1 MATKT
6 IDDSPRFRPA
16 QSPADKDE
24 LVGRVEDQVA
34 VLKAI
39 SEIDFVTR
47 ARRRHIAPVLKDNPG
62 LAPHVLEAI
71 DEASEDALDDA
82 LDDGQIET
90 GLPAKTFDA
99 RCPYDWDALLM
110 RPVAFDASR
119 SPES

>member
-39 SEIDFVTR
+39 SEIDFMTR
-47 ARRRHIAPVLKDNPG
+47 ARRRHIARVLKDNPG

-71 DEASEDALDDA
+71 DEVSDDALDDA
-82 LDDGQIET
+82 QIET
-90 GLPAKTFDA
+90 GVPAKTFDA
-99 RCPYDWDALLM
+99 RCPYDWDVIVM

>member
-16 QSPADKDE
+16 QS
-24 LVGRVEDQVA
+24 
-34 VLKAI
+34 
-39 SEIDFVTR
+39 
-47 ARRRHIAPVLKDNPG
+47 ARVLKDNPG

-71 DEASEDALDDA
+71 DEASDDALDDA
-82 LDDGQIET
+82 LDDAQIET
-90 GLPAKTFDA
+90 GVPAKTFDT
-99 RCPYDWDALLM
+99 RCPYDWDVLLM